1 VDMGRRLG
9 ADRQFGIRFNG
20 AYRDGD
26 GAVGKQRKKVQL
38 GSLALDWRGER
49 MRLSADLYS
58 ADDRVDGPARGVGLA
73 PGVAIPRPPRGDTL
87 INPDW
92 AYVDSQDKGAM
103 VRGELDVNDSLM
115 AYLAYGT
122 SRTDYRYNGSISA
135 QILNPAGNF
144 TTVIGQLAF
153 DIRK

>member
-1 VDMGRRLG
+1 SANFASDAQFGTHVDMGRRLG

-38 GSLALDWRGER
+38 GSLALDWRGEC

-73 PGVAIPRPPRGDTL
+73 PG
-87 INPDW
+87 
-92 AYVDSQDKGAM
+92 
-103 VRGELDVNDSLM
+103 
-115 AYLAYGT
+115 
-122 SRTDYRYNGSISA
+122 
-135 QILNPAGNF
+135 
-144 TTVIGQLAF
+144 
-153 DIRK
+153 